1 MASPSSSAA
10 TAAILLL
17 FLHFLVISSSTSSAH
32 EIPDEKISN
41 KSASCNNNVQLVKL
55 VMWVNSTKVENVI
68 GLSAAFGVP
77 LPRHAEN
84 AFRYP
89 AAQNPQ
95 IAAQLSNS
103 IALSTSGD
111 CVFKKKAEAAES
123 GGASG
128 LLVINSNEELFK
140 MVCYEN
146 DISINLTIPVVM
158 ITKSTGETMKKLM
171 LAGGQVELLLYSPNL
186 PLVNVSDILLWLMA
200 VGTIVSASLWSEFIA
215 SKQGHESND
224 QLTPKVSSAAET
236 VRNDSSKETIH
247 MNAWGAVVFVI
258 VASVLLMLLYFF
270 MSAWFIW
277 LLIVLFCIG
286 GTEGMHACLV
296 TVILRIFKNSGNKKV
311 NLPCLGE
318 VTVLSMGVLP
328 FCLAF
333 AIFWAANQH
342 VSYAWFGQDV
352 LGICLMISALQ
363 TTRLP
368 NIKVPSVYFCF
379 VSSTHISQ
387 LLLFFFFFTN
397 QVASILLSC
406 AFVYD
411 IFWVFVSPLIFNK
424 SVMAAVAEGDNSG
437 GKAIP
442 MLLRI
447 PRFFDPWGGYDMIG
461 FGDIILP
468 GLLVAFAFRYDRSS
482 KKGILNGYFLW
493 LTIGYGVVIIHDR
506 FIFQRFIL
514 ADVGLYL
521 MDGLGQPALLY
532 LVPCTLGLIVILG
545 WVRGELK
552 LLWNYGS
559 SAPVS
564 RDPLGEVI
572 LVLVVS
578 RDERIDTR
586 QLQTP

>member
-1 MASPSSSAA
+1 MASSAA
-10 TAAILLL
+10 AAILLV

-32 EIPDEKISN
+32 EIPGEKIAN
-41 KSASCNNNVQLVKL
+41 KSATCNNNVQLVKL
-55 VMWVNSTKVENVI
+55 MMWVNSTKLESVV

-77 LPRHAEN
+77 MPRHAED

-89 AAQNPQ
+89 AAFANPSNCCSSSTSN
-95 IAAQLSNS
+95 LLNS

-128 LLVINSNEELFK
+128 LLVINSNEEFFK

-146 DISINLTIPVVM
+146 DTSINITIPLVM

-171 LAGGQVELLLYSPNL
+171 LAGGQGKFLLFYSTF
-186 PLVNVSDILLWLMA
+186 MA
-200 VGTIVSASLWSEFIA
+200 VGTIVCASLWSEFIA
-215 SKQGHESND
+215 SKQDHESND

-236 VRNDSSKETIH
+236 VRNDSSKVIIH
-247 MNAWGAVVFVI
+247 MNAWAAVVFVI

-270 MSAWFIW
+270 MSAFIW

-352 LGICLMISALQ
+352 
-363 TTRLP
+363 
-368 NIKVPSVYFCF
+368 
-379 VSSTHISQ
+379 
-387 LLLFFFFFTN
+387 
-397 QVASILLSC
+397 ASILLSC

-424 SVMAAVAEGDNSG
+424 SVMAAVAQGDNSG
-437 GKAIP
+437 GEAIP

-493 LTIGYGVVIIHDR
+493 LTIGYDVGL
-506 FIFQRFIL
+506 IL
-514 ADVGLYL
+514 TDVGLYL

-552 LLWNYGS
+552 HLWNYGS

-564 RDPLGEVI
+564 RDPPLGEV
-572 LVLVVS
+572 
-578 RDERIDTR
+578 
-586 QLQTP
+586 

>member
-1 MASPSSSAA
+1 
-10 TAAILLL
+10 
-17 FLHFLVISSSTSSAH
+17 
-32 EIPDEKISN
+32 
-41 KSASCNNNVQLVKL
+41 
-55 VMWVNSTKVENVI
+55 
-68 GLSAAFGVP
+68 
-77 LPRHAEN
+77 
-84 AFRYP
+84 
-89 AAQNPQ
+89 
-95 IAAQLSNS
+95 
-103 IALSTSGD
+103 
-111 CVFKKKAEAAES
+111 
-123 GGASG
+123 
-128 LLVINSNEELFK
+128 
-140 MVCYEN
+140 
-146 DISINLTIPVVM
+146 
-158 ITKSTGETMKKLM
+158 
-171 LAGGQVELLLYSPNL
+171 
-186 PLVNVSDILLWLMA
+186 MA
-200 VGTIVSASLWSEFIA
+200 VGTIVCASLWSEFIA
-215 SKQGHESND
+215 SKQDHESND

-236 VRNDSSKETIH
+236 VRNDSSKVIIH
-247 MNAWGAVVFVI
+247 MNAWAAVVFVI

-270 MSAWFIW
+270 MSAFIW

-352 LGICLMISALQ
+352 LGSFSLLHFLGICLMISALQ

-368 NIKVPSVYFCF
+368 NIK
-379 VSSTHISQ
+379 
-387 LLLFFFFFTN
+387 
-397 QVASILLSC
+397 VASILLSC

-424 SVMAAVAEGDNSG
+424 SVMAAVAQGDNSG
-437 GKAIP
+437 GEAIP

-493 LTIGYGVVIIHDR
+493 LTIGYDVGL
-506 FIFQRFIL
+506 IL
-514 ADVGLYL
+514 TDVGLYL

-552 LLWNYGS
+552 HLWNYGS

-564 RDPLGEVI
+564 RDPPLGEV
-572 LVLVVS
+572 
-578 RDERIDTR
+578 
-586 QLQTP
+586 